1 MATKRVV
8 KKAVKTSPKK
18 ASAVVP
24 EATYRNVLMLDKN
37 EHPGYSYCATDAELL
52 VAVEEFLRDNDVNE
66 VLVYR
71 LVPYKKYRTS
81 GITEV
86 FD

>member
-8 KKAVKTSPKK
+8 KKAVKKAPTKK
-18 ASAVVP
+18 AVVP
-24 EATYRNVLMLDKN
+24 EAIYRNIIMRNNDD
-37 EHPGYSYCATDAELL
+37 YICDSYCSNDIDLL
-52 VAVEEFLRDNDVNE
+52 NTVRDFLEDNECEE

-81 GITEV
+81 GVVEV
-86 FD
+86 V